1 MINAV
6 EMGNISRHFEINF
19 DKISLKTLQQF
30 NGKVELINELGKKTK
45 LLYRKYAYLVDT
57 TKDISTALILGNIQV
72 SSRASGL

>member
-19 DKISLKTLQQF
+19 DQISLTTLQQF

-45 LLYRKYAYLVDT
+45 LLHRKYAYLVDT
-57 TKDISTALILGNIQV
+57 TKEISAALIRGNSQV
-72 SSRASGL
+72 SSGSPGL